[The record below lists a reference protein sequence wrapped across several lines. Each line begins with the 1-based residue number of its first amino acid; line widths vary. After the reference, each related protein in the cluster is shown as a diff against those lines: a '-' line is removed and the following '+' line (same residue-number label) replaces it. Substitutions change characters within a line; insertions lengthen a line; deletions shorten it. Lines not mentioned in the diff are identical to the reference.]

1 MEKMIFSRKS
11 QLSFWGDGMAGVSVG
26 KWANYEGG
34 EGETP
39 LHFLVDSFG
48 ADIRADAAFSGLLH
62 RWEKVRKFAG
72 HSARKVRNT
81 QNDTREHIRTYKDTT
96 ERAMTDKADKARNAD
111 STFKADGKGG
121 ARARRIDDGV
131 VIGGLM
137 SLTALAIVWTTHC
150 VWIGALAAVA
160 AIGVPVAMYYCT
172 SRWLTSLSE
181 QPHPAVALM
190 QGFTMVFCGC
200 ILLGLTVYLYLGYA
214 EPQWTDLTMRQLAVT
229 QGDNGLGRAM
239 ASLVAHGHIPSAIQ
253 SSMFV
258 MLLAMFGGC
267 SATLLLT
274 PLALRNN
281 AKHRRPHKR

>member
-1 MEKMIFSRKS
+1 MIFFEKKS
-11 QLSFWGDGMAGVSVG
+11 TFFFGGMGWRAFRRGSGQTTRWGR
-26 KWANYEGG
+26 G
-34 EGETP
+34 EAP

-48 ADIRADAAFSGLLH
+48 GGTAKAAFSGLLH

-72 HSARKVRNT
+72 HSARKVRST

-96 ERAMTDKADKARNAD
+96 ERAMTDKADKKPN
-111 STFKADGKGG
+111 KGG

-131 VIGGLM
+131 VVGGLM

-150 VWIGALAAVA
+150 VWVGALAAVA

-281 AKHRRPHKR
+281 AKRRRPHKR

>member
-1 MEKMIFSRKS
+1 MIFSRKKS
-11 QLSFWGDGMAGVSVG
+11 TFFLGGWDGGRFGGKVG
-26 KWANYEGG
+26 KLRGG
-34 EGETP
+34 GRVETP

-48 ADIRADAAFSGLLH
+48 GGRQRRHFRGCCTGGKKCVNLQVIVPGRFG
-62 RWEKVRKFAG
+62 
-72 HSARKVRNT
+72 NT

-131 VIGGLM
+131 VVGGLM

-150 VWIGALAAVA
+150 VWVVALAAVA

-267 SATLLLT
+267 SASLLLT

>member
-1 MEKMIFSRKS
+1 MKKMIFSRKKS
-11 QLSFWGDGMAGVSVG
+11 TFLLGGWDGGRFGEEVDKLRGGGASGGAVALLSGFFRGGRQRRHFRGCCTGG
-26 KWANYEGG
+26 KKCVNLQVIVPGR
-34 EGETP
+34 
-39 LHFLVDSFG
+39 FG
-48 ADIRADAAFSGLLH
+48 S
-62 RWEKVRKFAG
+62 
-72 HSARKVRNT
+72 T

-150 VWIGALAAVA
+150 VWVGALAAVA

-281 AKHRRPHKR
+281 AKHRRTHKR

>member
-1 MEKMIFSRKS
+1 
-11 QLSFWGDGMAGVSVG
+11 
-26 KWANYEGG
+26 
-34 EGETP
+34 
-39 LHFLVDSFG
+39 
-48 ADIRADAAFSGLLH
+48 
-62 RWEKVRKFAG
+62 
-72 HSARKVRNT
+72 
-81 QNDTREHIRTYKDTT
+81 
-96 ERAMTDKADKARNAD
+96 MTDKADKARNAD

-131 VIGGLM
+131 VVGGLM

-150 VWIGALAAVA
+150 VWVGALAAVA

-190 QGFTMVFCGC
+190 QGFTIVFCGC
-200 ILLGLTVYLYLGYA
+200 ILLGLTVYLYLGYT